1 MTYVDIPRDALIQ
14 SMTGAGMPI
23 WMARGIAELYDWA
36 SHGGASE
43 VTDVVATVGK
53 KKPTTFDQFAAEFAP
68 AFASTAAAG

>member
-1 MTYVDIPRDALIQ
+1 
-14 SMTGAGMPI
+14 MPI

-36 SHGGASE
+36 SQGGASE
-43 VTDVVATVGK
+43 VTDVVATVAK